1 MTNEAILSF
10 HENIYR
16 VLRSKI
22 MLGQLEPGHNL
33 TIRGLA
39 TEFNVSM
46 TPIREATRR
55 LAAEGALQLS
65 NLGRISVPNLNKDRM
80 QELFCLRSMLEPELA
95 SRAFPRVHSVLI
107 ERLETINNSIE
118 QMIVQK
124 NSEGY
129 LKRDLEF
136 HKTLYLRAQAPS
148 MLALV
153 ETVWV
158 QSGPNLKKQYQKNLR
173 KLSTRNHHMILNAL
187 RIGNKDGFIKNIYQD
202 VSI

>member
-1 MTNEAILSF
+1 MC
-10 HENIYR
+10 
-16 VLRSKI
+16 
-22 MLGQLEPGHNL
+22 
-33 TIRGLA
+33 IR
-39 TEFNVSM
+39 
-46 TPIREATRR
+46 
-55 LAAEGALQLS
+55 
-65 NLGRISVPNLNKDRM
+65 DR
-80 QELFCLRSMLEPELA
+80 
-95 SRAFPRVHSVLI
+95 
-107 ERLETINNSIE
+107 
-118 QMIVQK
+118 
-124 NSEGY
+124 GY